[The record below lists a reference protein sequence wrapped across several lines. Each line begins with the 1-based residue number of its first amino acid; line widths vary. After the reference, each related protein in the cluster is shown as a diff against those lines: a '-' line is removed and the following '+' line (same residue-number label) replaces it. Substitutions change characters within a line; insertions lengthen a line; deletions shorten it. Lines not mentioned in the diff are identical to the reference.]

1 MICLQVINMTFAQI
15 QLVNTDKERDNIDT
29 LIRKFILGQKH
40 WVQLIEADPTSFTW
54 STYLS

>member
-29 LIRKFILGQKH
+29 LIIKFILGQKY
-40 WVQLIEADPTSFTW
+40 WVQLIEADPR